1 MSTVLA
7 RSAFLE
13 LQFRPLVEAD
23 IPAVVA
29 IEKNVYVFPWT
40 AGNFSDSLLAGY
52 HCWGCWH
59 GENLIGYS
67 IMMTALEEAHLFNIA
82 VAAPWQTQGIGAH
95 ILRLAIKQAR
105 KSGCNTMYLE
115 VRPSNIPAR
124 RLYDRFGFQ
133 QLAVRRDYYPAIT
146 GREDALFLNFNLN
159 EPLS

>member
-1 MSTVLA
+1 MSAVLA
-7 RSAFLE
+7 RSTLLE

-40 AGNFSDSLLAGY
+40 AGNFSDSFLAGY

-67 IMMTALEEAHLFNIA
+67 IMMTAVEEAHLFNLA
-82 VAAPWQTQGIGAH
+82 VTTPWQTQGIGASM
-95 ILRLAIKQAR
+95 LRLVIGQAR

-115 VRPSNIPAR
+115 VRPSNIAAR

-146 GREDALFLNFNLN
+146 GREDALFLGLDLR
-159 EPLS
+159 PSS